1 MFPQGDGGRVG
12 EPAGGEVQEA
22 EPLFLGRELRQQ
34 LVEIDIEAIAGLVVH
49 QRQAVA
55 VQDAAA
61 QGGDADG
68 AEGLGFLALA
78 VVFALQDLDA
88 PQAGRQHEEARR
100 DPPRHEAEGSV
111 ALVDLVED
119 EHG

>member
-1 MFPQGDGGRVG
+1 MSLLNQTGSVILMNIRSIPQRLWMSLATV
-12 EPAGGEVQEA
+12 VS
-22 EPLFLGRELRQQ
+22 
-34 LVEIDIEAIAGLVVH
+34 IALVV
-49 QRQAVA
+49 AVL
-55 VQDAAA
+55 
-61 QGGDADG
+61 
-68 AEGLGFLALA
+68 LGFLALA